1 MALVACSSCG
11 KEISENAALCP
22 GCGESPPKK
31 TSRIGMAI
39 AAFILIAVGMRAC
52 PTEGLPDAPEN
63 GPASAVGHQAAN
75 SDSNSIVRARRV
87 LRNASKD
94 ADSLQFRGEFNSS
107 YGSGGDVVC
116 GEVNGKNGF
125 GGHSGFR
132 RFIVNGQS
140 SMIDGQEEA
149 LFKSAWVK
157 FCTK

>member
-11 KEISENAALCP
+11 KEIGENAALCP
-22 GCGESPPKK
+22 GCGESPPKR
-31 TSRIGMAI
+31 TSRIALTIG
-39 AAFILIAVGMRAC
+39 AFILIAVGMRAC
-52 PTEGLPDAPEN
+52 PTEGLPDAPEVER
-63 GPASAVGHQAAN
+63 ASAVGHQVAT
-75 SDSNSIVRARRV
+75 SDVDSIVRARRV
-87 LRNASKD
+87 LRSASKD

-107 YGSGGDVVC
+107 YGSGGDIVC

-125 GGHSGFR
+125 GGYAGFK

-149 LFKSAWVK
+149 LFESAWVK